1 MKNWTYSE
9 GTTPHFQGQI
19 SCEETGETIAV
30 TYSDESGE
38 KARLIAAAPDLAAK
52 LADLIQYLAEDWNG
66 DQMVEE
72 CKEALA
78 DAGCPFEYEQNENAT
93 QP

>member
-9 GTTPHFQGQI
+9 GTTPHFQGLVD
-19 SCEETGETIAV
+19 CEETGETIAV

-38 KARLIAAAPDLAAK
+38 KARLIAACPEL
-52 LADLIQYLAEDWNG
+52 L
-66 DQMVEE
+66 
-72 CKEALA
+72 EALQELA
-78 DAGCPFEYEQNENAT
+78 KEVELSCSIGSDPRLMELLQKWMKAKDAINKAT

>member
-30 TYSDESGE
+30 TYNDESGE
-38 KARLIAAAPDLAAK
+38 KARLIAAAPSLLEIASYILDEINDGAIRSDNGIAIGSYTWHK
-52 LADLIQYLAEDWNG
+52 LQ
-66 DQMVEE
+66 
-72 CKEALA
+72 
-78 DAGCPFEYEQNENAT
+78 DAINKAT